1 MEALAEKRVDGR
13 PVAGFNLVAVA
24 DGEGV
29 ALHWDGTLRAARF
42 GAGAHVI
49 SSDRDLDDPSMPEK
63 QLFDRM
69 GPHPDEGAI
78 RAYLA
83 SHEGDRPVC
92 KHGDRFGTVSSAIY
106 VAGRKLLFAPGP
118 PCRTPFMELASG
130 GASAAPSPASP
141 GS

>member
-1 MEALAEKRVDGR
+1 M
-13 PVAGFNLVAVA
+13 AGFNLVAVA

-42 GAGAHVI
+42 GPGAHVI

-63 QLFDRM
+63 QHFDRM
-69 GPHPDEGAI
+69 GPRPDESAI

-83 SHEGDRPVC
+83 SHEGERPVC

-106 VAGRKLLFAPGP
+106 VAGRGLLFAPGP
-118 PCRTPFMELASG
+118 PCRTPFGRLPIS
-130 GASAAPSPASP
+130 
-141 GS
+141 